1 MKLYVVALI
10 LCLSTTAFADSIDQ
24 LGQALLTDRSYNVR
38 AQAALVLGKI
48 KDRRGVSLLISALAD
63 KESAVRAVAAASLG
77 KLGDATAMP
86 ALRARL
92 GDPDDLVRQA
102 VLRAISAIESGESN
116 PTVTPNGPSRF
127 SLVLSPTACT
137 LGIPESVRYTQRELT
152 TQLGRLRGVVL
163 TPAPGL
169 PRYFV
174 DTKLSKLSV
183 SAPDSRGRVQVEC
196 DLSVIVATHPD
207 RSIKMMATVG
217 GNLDEKNDPKGL
229 AEAKN
234 FCLGDAAKQAAE
246 KVQTYLQGVR

>member
-1 MKLYVVALI
+1 MKSYVVALI
-10 LCLSTTAFADSIDQ
+10 LFLSTTASADSLEQ

-38 AQAALVLGKI
+38 AQAAIVLGKL
-48 KDRRGVSLLISALAD
+48 KDRRGVPLLVKALAD
-63 KESAVRAVAAASLG
+63 KEAAVRAMAAASLG
-77 KLGDATAMP
+77 KLGDPTAIP
-86 ALRARL
+86 ALRMRL
-92 GDPDDLVRQA
+92 EDPDGMVRTT
-102 VLRAISAIESGESN
+102 VSRAITTIESGEAT
-116 PTVTPNGPSRF
+116 PPVVPNGPSRF
-127 SLVLSPTACT
+127 SLELSPTTCS
-137 LGIPESVRYTQRELT
+137 LGIPDSVRYTQRELT
-152 TQLGRLRGVVL
+152 TQLGKLRGVVL

-174 DTKLSKLSV
+174 DTKIAKLSV

-196 DLSVIVATHPD
+196 DLSVIVATHPE

-229 AEAKN
+229 ADAKN

>member
-1 MKLYVVALI
+1 MKFYGVALI
-10 LCLSTTAFADSIDQ
+10 FFLSMTASADSLEQ

-38 AQAALVLGKI
+38 AQAAIVLGKL
-48 KDRRGVSLLISALAD
+48 KDRRGVPLLIKALAD
-63 KESAVRAVAAASLG
+63 KEAAVRAMAAASLG
-77 KLGDATAMP
+77 KLGDTTAIG

-92 GDPDDLVRQA
+92 DDPDGLVRTT
-102 VLRAISAIESGESN
+102 VERAITAIETGESN

-127 SLVLSPTACT
+127 SLDLRPTTCS
-137 LGIPESVRYTQRELT
+137 LGIPDSVRHTQRELT
-152 TQLGRLRGVVL
+152 MQLGRLRGVTL

-174 DTKLSKLSV
+174 DTKIAKLSV

-196 DLSVIVATHPD
+196 DLNVIVATHPD

-234 FCLGDAAKQAAE
+234 YCLGDAAKQAAE